1 MLTRRSEVLATLDR
15 ITAPALE
22 VPVADMRAQV
32 EGLVGP
38 GFVTAAGLGRL
49 RDLARYLR
57 GVQVRIDKLADSPG
71 RDTTQQPL
79 IDAIEGEYADLLD
92 ELDPLERDRADVR
105 EIGWLVEELRISL
118 FAQSVGT
125 AQTVSAKRVRKAMA
139 EVRASLR
146 PHA

>member
-1 MLTRRSEVLATLDR
+1 M
-15 ITAPALE
+15 
-22 VPVADMRAQV
+22 
-32 EGLVGP
+32 
-38 GFVTAAGLGRL
+38 
-49 RDLARYLR
+49 
-57 GVQVRIDKLADSPG
+57 QVRIDKLADSPG
-71 RDTTQQPL
+71 RDATQQPL